1 MAYPDNLLVRGEKVI
16 VSKRPHWKV
25 LILPTILFVV
35 IIAGGFFLAR
45 SLSNWQY
52 STQAN
57 LVIGAVALVAL
68 IVLVLVPFVRWR
80 TEHFVITNHHVFFRT
95 GLLSR
100 REHQIPLGQIANME
114 TEVTFWG
121 RLMGYGSLIVES
133 SADQPL
139 KFRNVAS
146 LSKVQSQ
153 LNQLIRDERERMHRG
168 GDRPDRSDFDD
179 SADGA
184 DRNDQPPAGYSA
196 QRYQQPP
203 PGQQQYPPQQGYPAT
218 QQYPAQQGYPTQQGY
233 PPQQGY
239 PAQGY
244 PAQGGPGQGGP
255 GQGGPGQQGYPTQ
268 QGYPGQPGYPQQQSY
283 PQGYPAPQ
291 PDYSPPPSSAP
302 SGTAP
307 DEGRPPQQS

>member
-16 VSKRPHWKV
+16 VRKRPHWKV
-25 LILPTILFVV
+25 LILPTILFIV
-35 IIAGGFFLAR
+35 IIAGGSFLAR
-45 SLSNWQY
+45 SLSSWVS
-52 STQAN
+52 STQYN
-57 LVIGAVALVAL
+57 WVYWVIGAVALIAL
-68 IVLVLVPFVRWR
+68 IVLVVVPFVRWR

-168 GDRPDRSDFDD
+168 GDRPDRADD
-179 SADGA
+179 DDRADGA
-184 DRNDQPPAGYSA
+184 DRPPGGYPP
-196 QRYQQPP
+196 QGYQQPLAGQP
-203 PGQQQYPPQQGYPAT
+203 PQQYPPQGYPPTAQYPPQQGYPA
-218 QQYPAQQGYPTQQGY
+218 QQGYPT
-233 PPQQGY
+233 P
-239 PAQGY
+239 QGY
-244 PAQGGPGQGGP
+244 PAQGGPGQ
-255 GQGGPGQQGYPTQ
+255 
-268 QGYPGQPGYPQQQSY
+268 QGYPGQQGSSGQQGFPQQQSY
-283 PQGYPAPQ
+283 PQQSYPAQAPQ

-307 DEGRPPQQS
+307 DEGRPAPQS

>member
-16 VSKRPHWKV
+16 VRKRPHWKV
-25 LILPTILFVV
+25 LILPTILFIV
-35 IIAGGFFLAR
+35 IIGGGFFLAR
-45 SLSNWQY
+45 SLSNWVY
-52 STQAN
+52 SAQADW
-57 LVIGAVALVAL
+57 VIGAVALIAL

-168 GDRPDRSDFDD
+168 RDLPDNDDR
-179 SADGA
+179 ADQA
-184 DRNDQPPAGYSA
+184 PPPGGYPP
-196 QRYQQPP
+196 QGYQQPQQNP
-203 PGQQQYPPQQGYPAT
+203 PPQQYPQQGYPAT
-218 QQYPAQQGYPTQQGY
+218 QQYPQQQGYPTQQGY
-233 PPQQGY
+233 P
-239 PAQGY
+239 
-244 PAQGGPGQGGP
+244 
-255 GQGGPGQQGYPTQ
+255 
-268 QGYPGQPGYPQQQSY
+268 QQSY
-283 PQGYPAPQ
+283 PQGYPVQQ
-291 PDYSPPPSSAP
+291 PYYPPPPAP
-302 SGTAP
+302 SGAAP
-307 DEGRPPQQS
+307 DEGRPAQQS